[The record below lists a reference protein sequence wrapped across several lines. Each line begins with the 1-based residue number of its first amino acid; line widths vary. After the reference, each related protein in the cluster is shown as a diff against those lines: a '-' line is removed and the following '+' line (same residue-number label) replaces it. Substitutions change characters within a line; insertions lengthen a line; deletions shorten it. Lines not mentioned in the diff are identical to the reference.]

1 MRDERAILS
10 KISPGTRS
18 PGEALPLFDSEALTP
33 DVFLRFENN
42 AIPVYKGEFWTSK
55 QRQAHSIHEVSY
67 RGCYKPQL
75 PAFFIQRFCRR
86 DDIVFDP
93 FMGRGTT
100 LIEAQL
106 HGCRAIGNDINPLG
120 KILTE
125 PRLCPPTMMEI
136 YKRLANIDL
145 HYAGPINEKLL
156 VFFHLDTLKELY
168 AWRLY
173 FKHRVDDNT
182 YDRTDAWLRMVACNR
197 LTGHSPGFFSV
208 YTLPPNQAA
217 SVKSQQRIN
226 DRKKQRPE
234 YRDTRKLIMKKSK
247 QLLRDPLPKH
257 FHRADHSLYC
267 LSADEMT
274 SIPSQ
279 SVKLVVTSPPF
290 LDNINYL
297 QDNWLRMWF
306 CDIQIPTNNV
316 WQFHNLADWLEKMT
330 TTFVELR
337 RLLTDD
343 GTIAFEVGEMRKGRL
358 RLEEEVARA
367 AVRAGLFPECIMINS
382 QRFTKTSNCWGVT
395 NNTSGTNTNRIVV
408 LRKHP

>member
-10 KISPGTRS
+10 KVSPRS
-18 PGEALPLFDSEALTP
+18 GFSGEALPLFDSEPFTA
-33 DVFLRFENN
+33 DVIQHLDNH
-42 AIPVYKGEFWTSK
+42 AIPVYRGEFWTSK

-75 PAFFIQRFCRR
+75 PAFFIRRFCTPG
-86 DDIVFDP
+86 DVVFDP

-120 KILTE
+120 RILTE

-136 YKRLANIDL
+136 YKRLANLDL
-145 HYAGPINEKLL
+145 HYAGPKDEELL
-156 VFFHLDTLKELY
+156 VFFHPDTLNELY

-173 FKHRVDDNT
+173 FKHRIDENK

-217 SVKSQQRIN
+217 SVKSQRRIN
-226 DRKKQRPE
+226 DRKEQHPE
-234 YRDTRKLIMKKSK
+234 YRDTKELIMRKSK
-247 QLLRDPLPKH
+247 RLLRDPLPKH
-257 FHRADHSLYC
+257 FFRRDYSLYC
-267 LSADEMT
+267 LSADKMT
-274 SIPSQ
+274 PIPSQ
-279 SVKLVVTSPPF
+279 SIKLVVTSPPF
-290 LDNINYL
+290 LDNINYI

-306 CDIQIPTNNV
+306 CDIQIATDNV
-316 WQFHNLADWLEKMT
+316 WQFHHLADWLEKMT
-330 TTFVELR
+330 MTFVELK
-337 RLLTDD
+337 RLLIDN
-343 GTIAFEVGEMRKGRL
+343 GIIAFEVGEMRKGRL
-358 RLEEEVARA
+358 RLENDVVGA
-367 AVRAGLFPECIMINS
+367 AIRAGLFPECIMINS

-395 NNTSGTNTNRIVV
+395 NNTRGTNTNRIVV
-408 LRKHP
+408 LKKRP